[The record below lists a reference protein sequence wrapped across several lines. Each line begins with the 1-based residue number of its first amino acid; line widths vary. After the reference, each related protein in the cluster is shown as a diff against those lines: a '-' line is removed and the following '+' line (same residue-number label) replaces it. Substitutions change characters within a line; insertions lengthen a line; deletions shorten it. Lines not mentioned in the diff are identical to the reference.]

1 MGRVILDS
9 EAVLEEIPNDK
20 VTIAWCRSL
29 STWSTHEAPRSAPK
43 REFRNE
49 THFEPPFEPRLE
61 ASFPSVYRRNDV
73 EMAARKTFQNAE
85 MQHLL

>member
-9 EAVLEEIPNDK
+9 EAALEGIPIDK

-29 STWSTHEAPRSAPK
+29 STWSTHDAPRSAPK

-49 THFEPPFEPRLE
+49 THFEPPLEPRLE
-61 ASFPSVYRRNDV
+61 ASFQSLYCRNDV
-73 EMAARKTFQNAE
+73 EMAAQKTFQNAA